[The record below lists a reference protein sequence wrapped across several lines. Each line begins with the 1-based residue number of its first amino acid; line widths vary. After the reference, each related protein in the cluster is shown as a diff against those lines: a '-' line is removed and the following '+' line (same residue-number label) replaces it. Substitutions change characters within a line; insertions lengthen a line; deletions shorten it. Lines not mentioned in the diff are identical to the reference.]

1 MFRLHV
7 GNRRVA
13 TCLVVAAC
21 MSIVLF
27 SAHNTPKWPFPQI
40 QQYLGKDLVIS
51 APVLQVGTRLE
62 EVQETP
68 QKYFH
73 ESTFDAH
80 YDARFGVRRV
90 SQEERR
96 LHLRTLIQAYLSA
109 MNNIGV
115 ETWLMHGSLLGWHW
129 NRKVLPWDHD
139 LDVQVSLQGMRH
151 LVDYH
156 NTTFPTV
163 EPSVARDRHRYL
175 LDINPNWVNADTAD
189 GGNKIDARFVDTM
202 IGLYADITILHSD
215 NRATT
220 QRNKRAMMCKDGHRY
235 NYEDIFPL
243 QATEFEGVAARVPS
257 SSASVL
263 TKEYGVGSLNNT
275 VYGDHRFDADL
286 GEWVYRSI

>member
-1 MFRLHV
+1 
-7 GNRRVA
+7 
-13 TCLVVAAC
+13 
-21 MSIVLF
+21 
-27 SAHNTPKWPFPQI
+27 
-40 QQYLGKDLVIS
+40 
-51 APVLQVGTRLE
+51 
-62 EVQETP
+62 
-68 QKYFH
+68 
-73 ESTFDAH
+73 
-80 YDARFGVRRV
+80 
-90 SQEERR
+90 
-96 LHLRTLIQAYLSA
+96 

-151 LVDYH
+151 LVNYH

-175 LDINPNWVNADTAD
+175 LDVNPNWVNADTAD

-202 IGLYADITILHSD
+202 IGLYADITVLHSG

-243 QATEFEGVAARVPS
+243 QATEFEGVAAKVPS

-286 GEWVYRSI
+286 GEWVYRST